1 MSYLRLSI
9 HKLRKWSEALSDALE
24 IDVVVTDKDLIRLV
38 GTGEYSNRLE
48 RECSNDSIFASVIA
62 TGEPTINLKKEVIC
76 ATCSTKE
83 TCKEFSNMAYPIK
96 EEDKVVGL
104 IAFSSF
110 TPEQAKRMSMEKDK
124 FFNMLMQG
132 AKIIESEIEDIK
144 INNKLRSDV
153 VELNEIINSIN
164 KGIIIVDCGSKITN
178 INGKALRILGLNIS
192 TQKIIDSPI
201 QKFISNINLI
211 DTDNKD
217 KVEFWKF
224 DNKEVKVRYSVNTI
238 RFKDDILNKMISF
251 DELEELS
258 NIAKSYE
265 TKENINFENI
275 IGESEAIKKAIYRA
289 KVVAQTD
296 STILIEGESGTGKEI
311 FARSIHNESLRKNQ
325 KFVAINCSSIPEN
338 LIESELFGYERGA
351 FTGAVSQGKKG
362 KFEIAN
368 NGTVFL
374 DEIGELSPNMQVKL
388 LRVLQERTIER
399 VGGTEPI
406 YINIRIIS
414 ATNQKLLQLVKDGRF
429 RLDLYYRL
437 NVIGIN
443 LPNLR
448 SRGEDVLKLSEYI
461 LEKMC
466 DKMNIGKKTL
476 SDEVRT
482 AFLHYTWPGNIRE
495 LENVLENG
503 IIFSEDEIIKRC
515 HLPTNLLGIIES
527 DVDSTKKL
535 GHKNLEY
542 MKQDFER
549 DVIDKLV
556 EIYGD
561 TYEGKKKISE
571 ILGIGMTTLYRKMND
586 YSKN

>member
-76 ATCSTKE
+76 ATCSMKE

-406 YINIRIIS
+406 YINIRVIS
-414 ATNQKLLQLVKDGRF
+414 ATNQNLLQLVKDGRF

-466 DKMNIGKKTL
+466 DKMNVGKKTL

-535 GHKNLEY
+535 GHKNLES

>member
-38 GTGEYSNRLE
+38 GTGEYSKRLE

-466 DKMNIGKKTL
+466 DKMNVGKKTL

-535 GHKNLEY
+535 GHKNLES

>member
-466 DKMNIGKKTL
+466 DKMNVGKKSL
-476 SDEVRT
+476 SDEVKT

-535 GHKNLEY
+535 GHKNLES

>member
-406 YINIRIIS
+406 YINIRVIS
-414 ATNQKLLQLVKDGRF
+414 ATNQNLLQLVKDGRF

-466 DKMNIGKKTL
+466 DKMNVGKKTL

-535 GHKNLEY
+535 GHKNLES

>member
-38 GTGEYSNRLE
+38 GTGEYSKRLE

-466 DKMNIGKKTL
+466 DKMNVGKKSL
-476 SDEVRT
+476 SDEVKT

-535 GHKNLEY
+535 GHKNLES

>member
-76 ATCSTKE
+76 ATCSMKE

-406 YINIRIIS
+406 YINIRVIS
-414 ATNQKLLQLVKDGRF
+414 ATNQNLLQLVKDGRF

-466 DKMNIGKKTL
+466 DKMNVGKKTL

-515 HLPTNLLGIIES
+515 YLPTNLLGIIES

-535 GHKNLEY
+535 GHKNLES

>member
-466 DKMNIGKKTL
+466 DKMNVGKKTL

-535 GHKNLEY
+535 GHKNLES

>member
-406 YINIRIIS
+406 YINIRVIS
-414 ATNQKLLQLVKDGRF
+414 ATNQNLLQLVKDGRF

-461 LEKMC
+461 LEKIC
-466 DKMNIGKKTL
+466 DKMNVGKKSL
-476 SDEVRT
+476 SDEVKT

-503 IIFSEDEIIKRC
+503 IIFSEDEIIKRR

-535 GHKNLEY
+535 GHKNLES

>member
-406 YINIRIIS
+406 YINIRVIS
-414 ATNQKLLQLVKDGRF
+414 ATNQNLLQLVKDGRF

-466 DKMNIGKKTL
+466 DKMNVGKKTL

-503 IIFSEDEIIKRC
+503 IIFSEDEIIKGC

-535 GHKNLEY
+535 GHKNLES